1 MGALGRNLQCVLCY
15 AEKLLKHLNT
25 CFLFSVQ
32 AFLDVVKR
40 TCFLAAV
47 HDDFCAV
54 IYRSSQGSRG
64 CFSMF
69 FVILRR

>member
-32 AFLDVVKR
+32 AFLDVMKR
-40 TCFLAAV
+40 TCF
-47 HDDFCAV
+47 F
-54 IYRSSQGSRG
+54 G
-64 CFSMF
+64 CYT
-69 FVILRR
+69 

>member
-40 TCFLAAV
+40 ICFFAAV
-47 HDDFCAV
+47 HDAFCAV
-54 IYRSSQGSRG
+54 IYRSSQG
-64 CFSMF
+64 
-69 FVILRR
+69 